1 MTMQGS
7 DTRVDSNTDAGRR
20 DQPQPSDRPGTGTDT
35 DTETET
41 EKSNIRSVV
50 DGPNSTSAASE
61 RRMLQTLNTDDDSN
75 NDDEDDDYEG
85 GDEVGGHIAYAG
97 ESGDAAYTVVSRHV
111 EMHARMPKRTYNSR
125 RTKGAPKERH
135 RCAFCPQFFQRA
147 EHLRRHI
154 KSKHDFHKE
163 FSCDY
168 CPKEFARKDELL
180 RHLRMHERRQDVPAE
195 PYAQPNTTPIPTPP
209 IPPQPTQSRPAAQ
222 KKKRISP
229 LPLIVQIPNSQPL
242 IDTKA
247 EVSGSAKTRSS
258 SADSWTQTNLAMTE
272 IPVIFDPTT
281 MEQATV
287 NSMQVNASDH
297 NVELINSL
305 NREIFSPSYVYAQSN
320 HPGLNTLWASGFSPD
335 YRPLTCPIDGCFTE
349 FLNED
354 TGRLHMNYYHN
365 FDPRFP
371 GIPLPNQLTSPL
383 ALLQS
388 PNSGASGTA
397 PPNLSILTADQPTA
411 IPSANSHLTMA
422 DLTSASISSANNT
435 AFIASDFSPIT
446 YGGEEP
452 NIAYNHWIPSPSVY
466 TLSPTTTDQFAS
478 IQLESPVPNTVM
490 DTINYP
496 AFPTIT
502 QSQQLSLSPRTAAA
516 YFSHYH
522 QPAQS
527 FSSKQPI
534 EFSQDRIQ
542 QRNRTLSVGSGVN
555 FMASSSS
562 SSTML
567 HGGAE
572 FTPYGRSNSIAH
584 PPFVPSHYS
593 HPTNNII
600 NNNTTTPLT
609 RPPITVPSQHIP
621 STRQQQQQQ
630 QQLDLQ
636 MPTFAQ
642 LPSQDITPPPPPAP
656 PPGLAPSMIAS
667 SNPSALVPPPYAFR
681 RRGSRVMQLIQE
693 EGVQLRPFQV
703 RGPSGPESPSGI
715 VATGGNNSG
724 GSVANAMKAEPS
736 LSGYYLNDTSNP
748 VTELVIKNPLA
759 GSEMLLPSSAAM
771 DEYDDDGLFMAAKKC
786 EP

>member
-1 MTMQGS
+1 MQGS
-7 DTRVDSNTDAGRR
+7 DTRVGSNADAGGR
-20 DQPQPSDRPGTGTDT
+20 DHPPLSDGPGPGTGTGTDT

-41 EKSNIRSVV
+41 SNIRSE

-61 RRMLQTLNTDDDSN
+61 GRMLQTLNTDDDSN
-75 NDDEDDDYEG
+75 NDDEDVDDEG
-85 GDEVGGHIAYAG
+85 GDEVGGHSAYAG
-97 ESGDAAYTVVSRHV
+97 EPGDAAHTAVSTDV
-111 EMHARMPKRTYNSR
+111 EMQARIPKRTYNSR
-125 RTKGAPKERH
+125 RTKGVSKERH
-135 RCAFCPQFFQRA
+135 RCGFCPQYFQRA

-163 FSCDY
+163 FCCDF
-168 CPKEFARKDELL
+168 CQKEFSRKDELL
-180 RHLRMHERRQDVPAE
+180 RHLRMHERRQDFPAE
-195 PYAQPNTTPIPTPP
+195 TYAQANTPIPTPP
-209 IPPQPTQSRPAAQ
+209 IPPQPTQSRPTQ

-229 LPLIVQIPNSQPL
+229 LPLIVQIPNSQS
-242 IDTKA
+242 INDTKA
-247 EVSGSAKTRSS
+247 EVSGSAKRRSP
-258 SADSWTQTNLAMTE
+258 SADSWTQTNLVLTE
-272 IPVIFDPTT
+272 IPVILDPTPR
-281 MEQATV
+281 EQPRISSV
-287 NSMQVNASDH
+287 QVNTSERHA
-297 NVELINSL
+297 ELISSL
-305 NREIFSPSYVYAQSN
+305 NREIFSPSYAYAQSN
-320 HPGLNTLWASGFSPD
+320 NPALNTLWASGFSPD
-335 YRPLTCPIDGCFTE
+335 YRPLTCPIEGCFTE

-365 FDPRFP
+365 FDPLFP

-388 PNSGASGTA
+388 PNSGASGSA
-397 PPNLSILTADQPTA
+397 PPNLSILTVDQPTA
-411 IPSANSHLTMA
+411 IPSANSHMTMA

-466 TLSPTTTDQFAS
+466 TLSPTTTDQFAA
-478 IQLESPVPNTVM
+478 IQLDSPVPNTVM

-502 QSQQLSLSPRTAAA
+502 QSQQLSLSPRTTAA

-542 QRNRTLSVGSGVN
+542 RRNRTLSVGSGVN
-555 FMASSSS
+555 FLASSSS

-567 HGGAE
+567 HGAE

-584 PPFVPSHYS
+584 PPFAPSHYS
-593 HPTNNII
+593 HPS

-636 MPTFAQ
+636 MPTFTQ

-656 PPGLAPSMIAS
+656 PLGLAPAVIAS
-667 SNPSALVPPPYAFR
+667 SSPGALVPPPYASR

-703 RGPSGPESPSGI
+703 RGQSGAENSVVGT
-715 VATGGNNSG
+715 VVGGANNSG
-724 GSVANAMKAEPS
+724 GSVGNVLMVDPG
-736 LSGYYLNDTSNP
+736 LSGYLNDTSTP

-771 DEYDDDGLFMAAKKC
+771 EEDDDDGLFMTAKKC